1 MTDSMATDKETVHY
15 FVDEA
20 GTPTLFGKRR
30 KVIVGDEGCS
40 KYFLLGKVAVD
51 DTASLSQKLESL
63 RQQLLADPYFK
74 NVPSMHEPHRGK
86 TAIAFHAN
94 ADPKEVRYEVF
105 KFLRQQSI
113 SFYAVVRDKHQVV
126 AEVHQRNGADNSY
139 WFNENELYDG
149 LVAKLFDGRFY
160 KADHFE
166 VSFAKRGNKSR
177 TEALNA
183 AIQNAKQSFESR
195 FGFAAGA
202 SVTITPSTPTETVC
216 LQVVDYYLWALQRF
230 FEQGEDQYLEVI
242 WPQTKL
248 VHDLDDRRENNFGVC
263 YSPARRLTLEARSG
277 KRKKKGRRI

>member
-1 MTDSMATDKETVHY
+1 MTSTSAGDQETVYY

-30 KVIVGDEGCS
+30 EMIVGNEGCS
-40 KYFLLGKVAVD
+40 KYFVLGKAAVND
-51 DTASLSQKLESL
+51 PVQVSQALETL
-63 RQQLLADPYFK
+63 RRELLADPYFK
-74 NVPSMHEPHRGK
+74 NVPSMQPSQGK
-86 TAIAFHAN
+86 TAIGFHAKN
-94 ADPKEVRYEVF
+94 DRPEVRYEVF
-105 KFLRQQSI
+105 KFLRRQAV
-113 SFYAVVRDKHQVV
+113 SFYAVVRNKNQVV
-126 AEVHQRNGADNSY
+126 SEVLERNRDDNRY
-139 WFNENELYDG
+139 WYNENELYDG

-160 KADHFE
+160 MADRFE

-183 AIQNAKQSFESR
+183 AIDNAKRTFESR

-202 SVTITPSTPTETVC
+202 TVQIAPSTPKETVC

-230 FEQGEDQYLEVI
+230 YEQGENQYLEVI

-248 VHDLDDRRENNFGVC
+248 VHDLDDRRENSFGVC
-263 YSPARRLTLEARSG
+263 YSPARPLTLEARTG